1 MLPATKRREV
11 GKSPTLSHEMEGV
24 MERHL
29 PAQLTLRTFLEWCE
43 REPDDRRYELVD
55 GRPVSLATPT
65 RRHNRL
71 VTALQRRIDA
81 HVSSQGCESDASG
94 AMLANGR
101 SPDIVV
107 TCDERDLRETDDYVN
122 ERVIW
127 FPRLIVEVLSPS
139 TRDVDLGAKVESYRA
154 IDSVQE
160 YLILDSQ
167 TRFARLYRR
176 NEMHP
181 EQLSMLPDRI
191 AGGIDLESID
201 LWVSLDAL
209 YLDAR
214 IPTPS

>member
-1 MLPATKRREV
+1 
-11 GKSPTLSHEMEGV
+11 
-24 MERHL
+24 MERQL
-29 PAQLTLRTFLEWCE
+29 PINMTLRTFLEWCE

-81 HVSSQGCESDASG
+81 HVSSRGCESDASG
-94 AMLANGR
+94 ATLANGR

-139 TRDVDLGAKVESYRA
+139 TRDVDLGSKVELYRA
-154 IDSVQE
+154 IDSLQE

-167 TRFARLYRR
+167 THFARLYRR
-176 NEMHP
+176 NETHP

-191 AGGIDLESID
+191 AGDVFLQSID
-201 LWVSLDAL
+201 LSISLDEV
-209 YLDAR
+209 YTDAR
-214 IPTPS
+214 IPTPT